1 MGLLILG
8 IIVFFGVHLLPSF
21 VNVRQT
27 LIQRFGENGYKGLFS
42 IIALTGL
49 VLIVFG
55 MMRAPFQPVYDPP
68 AWGPVAAFW
77 LMPVSMLLLA
87 AANMTTNIKR
97 FTRHPM
103 LWGVVVWA
111 VVHLLSNGDQASLW
125 LFATFAAYSLL
136 DMVLANR
143 RGAQLTLQTVT
154 VKSDLLVVVAGLVA
168 YVVFIS
174 LHPYL
179 FGVSVI

>member
-1 MGLLILG
+1 MRLLILG
-8 IIVFFGVHLLPSF
+8 LVVFFGIHLLPSF
-21 VNVRQT
+21 VNARQT
-27 LIQRFGENGYKGLFS
+27 LILRFGENGYKGLFS
-42 IIALTGL
+42 VIALAGF
-49 VLIVFG
+49 VIIIFG
-55 MMRAPFQPVYDPP
+55 MMRASFVPVYDPP
-68 AWGPVAAFW
+68 AWGPVAALW
-77 LMPVSMLLLA
+77 LMPVSMMLLA
-87 AANMTTNIKR
+87 AANMPTNVKH

-136 DMVLANR
+136 DMALANR
-143 RGAQLTLQTVT
+143 RGAQLTSKTVA

-168 YVVFIS
+168 YGVFIL